1 MDNWMNFDEDGKQK
15 DRDAWQERNGSE
27 DKDELKD
34 ENKLGVMAELEELHG
49 TKTDTTNSVTNV
61 DLELAAI

>member
-15 DRDAWQERNGSE
+15 DRDASQERNGSE

-34 ENKLGVMAELEELHG
+34 EIKFGVIAELEELHG

>member
-1 MDNWMNFDEDGKQK
+1 M
-15 DRDAWQERNGSE
+15 E
-27 DKDELKD
+27 DKDELKN
-34 ENKLGVMAELEELHG
+34 ENKLCVIAELEELHG

>member
-1 MDNWMNFDEDGKQK
+1 MNFDEDGKQK

-49 TKTDTTNSVTNV
+49 TKTDTTN
-61 DLELAAI
+61 